1 MIHKLVMY
9 GKVELL
15 DICMIIAFRGCHYAY
30 S

>member
-1 MIHKLVMY
+1 MIPKLIMY

-15 DICMIIAFRGCHYAY
+15 DICMIIAFRGRHYAN